1 MTDTIAHTIVPGG
14 PNADQIKY
22 WNAEAGAKW
31 SDFNP
36 QLDRMLAPL
45 SAVVI
50 DRAAPAA
57 GDQVLDI
64 GCGCGDTT
72 MALAQRVAP
81 DGAVTGVDISTPMLD
96 VARRRVADLPVTL
109 FNADAETNDLGA
121 ARFDLAFSRF
131 GVMFFNNPEAAFT
144 NIGGALRPGGRLTF
158 VCWQPLA
165 LNPWARIPFEAVR
178 RLMPPTDPPDPH
190 APGPFAFADGER
202 VKGILNAAGFEDVAV
217 DSYGSIMKN
226 GEGDLDACVK
236 GILNLGPAA
245 RMLREADEATKA
257 AAAEAVRDAVAP
269 YHTGNTLELS
279 SAVWIVTGRR
289 P

>member
-1 MTDTIAHTIVPGG
+1 MTETIIPSG

-22 WNAEAGAKW
+22 WNAEAGTKW
-31 SDFNP
+31 SEFNP

-50 DRAAPAA
+50 DCAAPVA
-57 GDQVLDI
+57 GEQVLDI

-72 MALAQRVAP
+72 MALARRVAP
-81 DGAVTGVDISTPMLD
+81 DGAITGVDISTPMLD
-96 VARRRVADLPVTL
+96 VARRRATDDDLPITL
-109 FNADAETNDLGA
+109 FNADAETHDLGA

-131 GVMFFNNPEAAFT
+131 GVMFFNNPEAAFA

-165 LNPWARIPFEAVR
+165 HNPWARIPFEAIR
-178 RLMPPTDPPDPH
+178 HLMPPADPPDPH
-190 APGPFAFADGER
+190 APGPFAFADSER
-202 VKGILNAAGFEDVAV
+202 VKGIITAAGFEDVAV
-217 DSYGSIMKN
+217 NGYESIMKN
-226 GEGDLDACVK
+226 GEGDLDTCVR
-236 GILNLGPAA
+236 GIMNLGPAA
-245 RMLREADEATKA
+245 RMLREADEATMA
-257 AAAEAVRDAVAP
+257 AAAKAVRDAVGP

>member
-131 GVMFFNNPEAAFT
+131 GVMFFQNPSAAFA
-144 NIGGALRPGGRLTF
+144 NLRRALRPDGRLSF
-158 VCWQPLA
+158 ICWQA
-165 LNPWARIPFEAVR
+165 MERNPWMLLPVR
-178 RLMPPTDPPDPH
+178 AASAHIELPAPPEPGTPESFNVLVKELQSLCLDVTLEEPDAPDGEEPYYAPP
-190 APGPFAFADGER
+190 PGPESDQSRIFSD
-202 VKGILNAAGFEDVAV
+202 
-217 DSYGSIMKN
+217 
-226 GEGDLDACVK
+226 
-236 GILNLGPAA
+236 
-245 RMLREADEATKA
+245 
-257 AAAEAVRDAVAP
+257 
-269 YHTGNTLELS
+269 
-279 SAVWIVTGRR
+279 
-289 P
+289 

>member
-1 MTDTIAHTIVPGG
+1 MTDTIVPGG

-22 WNAEAGAKW
+22 WNAEAGTKW

-36 QLDRMLAPL
+36 QIDRMLAPL

-50 DRAAPAA
+50 DRAAPQV
-57 GDQVLDI
+57 GEQVLDI
-64 GCGCGDTT
+64 GCGCGDTS
-72 MALAQRVAP
+72 MALARQVAP
-81 DGAVTGVDISTPMLD
+81 GGAVTGVDISTPMLN
-96 VARRRVADLPVTL
+96 VARQRAADDDLPVTL
-109 FNADAETNDLGA
+109 FNADAETHDLEAGS
-121 ARFDLAFSRF
+121 FDLAFSRF

-144 NIGGALRPGGRLTF
+144 NIAGALKSGGRLTF

-178 RLMPPTDPPDPH
+178 PLMPPADPPDPH

-202 VKGILNAAGFEDVAV
+202 IKGILTAAGFDDVAI
-217 DSYGSIMKN
+217 DSHESIMKN
-226 GEGDLDACVK
+226 GEGDLDTCVR
-236 GILNLGPAA
+236 GIMNLGPAA
-245 RMLREADEATKA
+245 RILREAGEATMA

-279 SAVWIVTGRR
+279 SAVWLVTGRQ